1 MRARVGEGRELPGK
15 LGFGRR
21 SCRREG
27 WRLGGEPEVRED
39 LAHDD
44 AIGEQ
49 RDQLA
54 CAAAMGAD
62 EDVDREHAFHQLCP
76 TRAGWSLDLGSE
88 RWLRRRP
95 MAGRALRT
103 RARHDE
109 VTPFGGGCQDSVIGE
124 EMNARARY
132 ECREA

>member
-44 AIGEQ
+44 AIGEVSP
-49 RDQLA
+49 
-54 CAAAMGAD
+54 G
-62 EDVDREHAFHQLCP
+62 
-76 TRAGWSLDLGSE
+76 
-88 RWLRRRP
+88 
-95 MAGRALRT
+95 
-103 RARHDE
+103 
-109 VTPFGGGCQDSVIGE
+109 
-124 EMNARARY
+124 ARA
-132 ECREA
+132 